1 MDAGK
6 LSAQTG
12 HAYGD
17 VLKIAE
23 QMNPELV
30 SNYRNESTG
39 GSKVTL
45 AAKKENDLLKAY
57 IQLKDLGIPCSVV
70 VDRNHIF
77 PPHFDGSPIITALG
91 VGPCTQEQAKKVLK
105 KFQVY
110 KNQEKTNE
118 NK

>member
-17 VLKIAE
+17 TLKIAE
-23 QMNPELV
+23 TINPELI
-30 SNYRNESTG
+30 SKYRNDSFG

-45 AAKKENDLLKAY
+45 AAKKESDLLKAY
-57 IQLKDLGIPCSVV
+57 IQLQELGVPCSVV

-77 PPHFDGSPIITALG
+77 PPDFDGTPIITALG
-91 VGPCTQEQAKKVLK
+91 VGPCTQEQVKKVLK

-110 KNQEKTNE
+110 KTKTGDS
-118 NK
+118 K